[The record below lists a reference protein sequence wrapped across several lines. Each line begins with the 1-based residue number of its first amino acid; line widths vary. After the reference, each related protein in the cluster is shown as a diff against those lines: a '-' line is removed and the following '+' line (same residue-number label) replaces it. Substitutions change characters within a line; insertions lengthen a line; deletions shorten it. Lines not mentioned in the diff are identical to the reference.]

1 MKPGSHRDV
10 STGEDETL
18 SGPSRSTV
26 NITGDL
32 LAVSRAAVRLVR
44 AKTGRPY
51 SLRQFTE
58 EAFTA
63 QIQVIADTYNDGRAI
78 PRDEIPLEKGSPAR

>member
-1 MKPGSHRDV
+1 MTPGSHRDV
-10 STGEDETL
+10 SNADYDAP
-18 SGPSRSTV
+18 SNPSRSTV
-26 NITGDL
+26 NITGEL

-78 PRDEIPLEKGSPAR
+78 QPDDNPLEKGAPSR